1 MNGISSEC
9 LNIEAKQTEIVKNCE
24 KIAANEPEREVR
36 ERVRRKGERE
46 MKEIRKK

>member
-24 KIAANEPEREVR
+24 KIADNEPEREVR
-36 ERVRRKGERE
+36 ESERRGIERVR
-46 MKEIRKK
+46 